1 MKRLLIPLV
10 LIGASFLAVTWYRS
24 TRDYKPLENILI
36 VGTSAD
42 FVPFSFRDQQMNIV
56 GFDIDIAKEV
66 AKRLNM
72 QIDIQDKPFGM
83 LLPQM
88 EMGQIHMIAAGM
100 TPTEERAKRVHFTKP
115 YLTGNPL
122 LVVTLAKNPPVNNL
136 EDLKGKDVIVNTGY
150 TADTYMSKIPDIN
163 LIRLGKVA
171 DAIAALEHGKG
182 YAFVTAAYTLQP
194 YLKET
199 GKDKTEFNV
208 FRIQETD
215 EKNALAISKKL
226 PDEFVQKVQKAL
238 DDMEADGTLT
248 ALKQKWEVV

>member
-1 MKRLLIPLV
+1 MKRIIVSVV
-10 LIGASFLAVTWYRS
+10 LIGASLLALTWYRS
-24 TRDYKPLENILI
+24 IREYKPLDSTLI

-42 FVPFSFRDQQMNIV
+42 FVPFSFRDKNLDIV

-66 AKRLNM
+66 AKRIDM

-100 TPTEERAKRVHFTKP
+100 TPTEERAKRVHFTNP

-122 LVVTLAKNPPVNNL
+122 LVVTLAKNPPVDNL

-150 TADTYMSKIPDIN
+150 TADTYMSKIPGVN

-182 YAFVTAAYTLQP
+182 YAFVTASYTLQP

-199 GKDKTEFNV
+199 GKDKTEFNI
-208 FRIQETD
+208 FTIQETD

-226 PDEFVQKVQKAL
+226 PDEFFKKVQKAL

-248 ALKQKWEVV
+248 ALKQKWEVA